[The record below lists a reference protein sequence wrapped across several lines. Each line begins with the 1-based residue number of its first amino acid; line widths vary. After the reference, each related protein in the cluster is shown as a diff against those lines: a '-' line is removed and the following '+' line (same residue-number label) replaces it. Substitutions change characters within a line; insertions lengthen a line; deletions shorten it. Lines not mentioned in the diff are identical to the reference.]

1 MAEVLPAHARRDGQ
15 CFPAGIRRTKSAQSA
30 LFRAASPPQ
39 DARSWRHGFR
49 EERGALRRSST
60 EPLNQ
65 RGARPSRRT
74 RPERTDRPAERPRYR
89 PAPGDEPEPVS
100 RAVKVRVGQE
110 ESRAPPSSPLHSP
123 SSSEQSSPTL
133 NTATPVFSFLFKA
146 EDDTAARPVPS
157 LQVDYLSHEWR
168 EEDIWSS
175 WRHVVS
181 QRKTYGE
188 VSRLENA
195 SWRTWAKHKNNL
207 RTIAPQKLNWYF
219 HSPLAGRSSRF

>member
-1 MAEVLPAHARRDGQ
+1 MAEVLPAHARSDGR
-15 CFPAGIRRTKSAQSA
+15 CFPGGIRRTKSAQSA
-30 LFRAASPPQ
+30 LFLAASPPQ
-39 DARSWRHGFR
+39 DVRSWRHDFND
-49 EERGALRRSST
+49 ERGALRRSST

-65 RGARPSRRT
+65 RGPRRSRRT
-74 RPERTDRPAERPRYR
+74 RSERADRPAERPRYR

-100 RAVKVRVGQE
+100 RAVRVRMDQD
-110 ESRAPPSSPLHSP
+110 ESRAPPPSPLHSP
-123 SSSEQSSPTL
+123 SSSEASSPTL
-133 NTATPVFSFLFKA
+133 NTAAPIFSFLFKA
-146 EDDTAARPVPS
+146 EDDSAARPLPS

-219 HSPLAGRSSRF
+219 HRPSAGWSSRF